1 LVIPLKTKNRKE
13 NNMTTAE
20 LYAETLRNMSIVAE
34 DESLMRRVAKYLRKV
49 VAEKKADPT
58 EMTIEVFV
66 QRIDNAR
73 KGPSKSF
80 ANIKELDNYIRSL

>member
-1 LVIPLKTKNRKE
+1 
-13 NNMTTAE
+13 MTTAE

-58 EMTIEVFV
+58 EMTKEEFF
-66 QRIDNAR
+66 QRIDNAK